1 MAESRFSGALQITN
15 LDDFITPSQEC
26 VKPVEYKKRYDTG
39 AKIKIQS
46 KDYVEINKKESEKL
60 EKVEITLADCLACSG
75 CITSAE
81 SVLVSQQNQQ
91 ELYRIFKDKKNQQ
104 GISIQLIVVSLSVQP
119 ILSLAERYNLEPE
132 DTALRLSGYFRKL
145 GADIILDMTVADDL
159 ALLES
164 GKEFIKRY
172 NNYQKNLNNKEKGKE
187 KEIPMLASSC
197 PGWICYAEKTHG
209 NFILPY
215 ISNTK
220 SPQQIMGSLVK
231 YHLSQLKKISPENI
245 YHVTL
250 MPCYDKK
257 LEAYRDDFLN
267 KSINSRDVDC
277 VITSIELE
285 QMLEQENK
293 KLNDFEANKIDL
305 PFGEINCFNKSK
317 HIFSHSGSGSGGY
330 AEFIFKYAAKNL
342 FQMTD
347 VKLQFKDLKNPDFK
361 EAILEKDGKV
371 LLRFAIANG
380 FRNIQNLVQKL
391 KRDKCLYHYVE
402 IMACPAGCLNG
413 GAQIRPQNGLPSRQL
428 VSVLE
433 SQYRKLPEI
442 NPETNLL
449 VKKLY
454 DSWLDGEES
463 DKTLALVHTQYHEIE
478 KTNIALTIKW

>member
-26 VKPVEYKKRYDTG
+26 IKPVEYKKKYDTG
-39 AKIKIQS
+39 AKIKIHS
-46 KDYVEINKKESEKL
+46 KEFAEINRREPEQL

-81 SVLVSQQNQQ
+81 SVLVSQQNQE
-91 ELYRIFKDKKNQQ
+91 ELLRIFEEKKSQKLASDESGN
-104 GISIQLIVVSLSVQP
+104 IKLIVVSFSVQP
-119 ILSLAERYNLEPE
+119 ILSLAERYDLDPE
-132 DTALRLSGYFRKL
+132 DTALRLAGYFREL
-145 GADIILDMTVADDL
+145 GADVILDMTAADDL

-164 GKEFIKRY
+164 AKEFIKRY
-172 NNYQKNLNNKEKGKE
+172 NYQQEGLKKQ
-187 KEIPMLASSC
+187 IPMLASSC

-209 NFILPY
+209 SFILPY

-231 YHLSQLKKISPENI
+231 YHLSQLEQVLPENI

-257 LEAYRDDFLN
+257 LEAFRDDFVD
-267 KSINSRDVDC
+267 KSNNTKDVDC

-285 QMLEQENK
+285 QMLEQQNK
-293 KLNDFEANKIDL
+293 KLSDFEPSVIDS
-305 PFGEINCFNKSK
+305 PFGTLEFSNKPK
-317 HIFSHSGSGSGGY
+317 HIWSHSGSGSGGY

-347 VKLQFKDLKNPDFK
+347 VKLEFKDLRNPDFK
-361 EAILEKDGKV
+361 EAVLEQDGKI

-391 KRDKCLYHYVE
+391 KRDKCVYHYVE
-402 IMACPAGCLNG
+402 VMACPAGCLNG
-413 GAQIRPQNGLPSRQL
+413 GAQIRPRNGLQSRQL

-433 SQYRKLPEI
+433 SHYRKLGEIDPEN
-442 NPETNLL
+442 NPV

-454 DSWLDGEES
+454 NSWLDGEDS
-463 DKTLALVHTQYHEIE
+463 DKNLAFVHTQYHEIE